1 VLNYS
6 FKLDFGLTTTLSER
20 ITLTSFLS
28 LVSVI
33 LR

>member
-1 VLNYS
+1 VLDYS
-6 FKLDFGLTTTLSER
+6 AKLYFVLTTTLSER
-20 ITLTSFLS
+20 ITLASFLV